1 MELSF
6 INCYRGDG
14 WWWLCS
20 CSVMSDSC
28 DPMDCSLPDSS
39 VHGIL
44 QARLLEWIAISF
56 SRVFSRPRNW
66 TWVSCIAGPTEEMKP
81 VNSKGNQPWIFTG
94 RTDAEAEAPIL
105 WPPDMKSQFIR
116 KDPDSGKD
124 WRQEEKGVTEDE
136 TIGWH
141 HWVNGHEFEQTLG
154 GCEGQGSLACCSPWG
169 CSWTWLS
176 DWTTILL
183 QSKPSPNKRVSA
195 YYAHSFVAQEL
206 GCHPEKGFSPAP
218 EWLGCHLGCF
228 DMAETICLKS
238 HLMRKTGFLV
248 FLTKFKIFFNL
259 PERQTLK
266 KYSH

>member
-1 MELSF
+1 MKQTKWRETGYFLHLFIHFSLLDKYLFFQALLWARYCREAVMNIKYLVADLMELSF

-124 WRQEEKGVTEDE
+124 WRQKEKGVKEDE
-136 TIGWH
+136 M
-141 HWVNGHEFEQTLG
+141 V
-154 GCEGQGSLACCSPWG
+154 
-169 CSWTWLS
+169 
-176 DWTTILL
+176 
-183 QSKPSPNKRVSA
+183 R
-195 YYAHSFVAQEL
+195 
-206 GCHPEKGFSPAP
+206 
-218 EWLGCHLGCF
+218 
-228 DMAETICLKS
+228 
-238 HLMRKTGFLV
+238 
-248 FLTKFKIFFNL
+248 
-259 PERQTLK
+259 
-266 KYSH
+266 